1 MREDLGTGKYIRQVL
16 KKWSKKN
23 VKKRKKCSCSKQM
36 TINNKYLINL
46 QTTKIDRILMNYLK
60 RKTLMRLILMEW
72 SSQEQI

>member
-1 MREDLGTGKYIRQVL
+1 MREDLCTGKYIRQVL
-16 KKWSKKN
+16 LKCDKMG
-23 VKKRKKCSCSKQM
+23 VKKRKNCSCSKQM

-72 SSQEQI
+72 LSQEQI

>member
-1 MREDLGTGKYIRQVL
+1 MREDLCTGKYIRQVL
-16 KKWSKKN
+16 LKWGKMG

-72 SSQEQI
+72 LSQEQI